1 MKANFELDPV
11 QWSRLRGL
19 LDGALALVPTER
31 TAWIERLGQE
41 DEDLKPRL
49 RALLAHAAGD
59 SSPLDTLPHV
69 ETVQF
74 LAERARRGDAVLAP
88 GAAIGPY
95 RLIRPLGEGGMGA
108 VWLAERTDM
117 LQRRQVALKLPR
129 LLTQRA
135 ALAERLARE
144 REILA
149 ALNHPNIARLYDAG
163 LTADGQPYLA
173 LEYVEGER
181 IDAHC
186 TRKALDVPARLQ
198 LFLQVARAV
207 AHAHA
212 QLVVHRDLKPANIL
226 VTEAGEVKLLDFGI
240 AKLLEDG
247 HARETELTQLA
258 GRALTPDYAA
268 PEQILGQPIGTAA
281 DVYALGVVL
290 FELLAGARPYKL
302 KRDSRAALEEA
313 IVAAEPARPSAAAS
327 EPKLRKRLRGD
338 LDTIVLKAL
347 KKVPS
352 ERYGTVEALA
362 EDIERY
368 LAQQPVRAQPDR
380 WPYRAGKFVL
390 RHRYAVAA
398 AAAVMATAIA
408 GAAVAS
414 WQAREAQRSRE
425 VALRERSNADEVK
438 NFVLAM
444 LRDAG
449 PQNAAG
455 KVISPAEMLAR
466 ARARIDRIDP
476 KRVAVRVE
484 LLGTLGDS
492 LLMLEDAKTAESVL
506 LQAIAEAQ
514 TGLDASDKRVL
525 WAKSMLSQAYRRQNR
540 YAEMRAVLEDIVPRL
555 RARET
560 ELPNQLLAAL
570 VNLVNLNCGEYR
582 MDECERAV
590 DEGLGVLERRFGG
603 RHVNGL
609 LLLARRS
616 ETLTWRGQPARGL
629 EEAEQ
634 AVQLALDLHGGNTRH
649 VMVLYA
655 RTARVHALAGLGRID
670 EALRESDALLA
681 ATEAAF
687 AGRTRVY
694 ALRLL
699 AFAPILLEAGA
710 VERALAFTEE
720 GLAILSNYQERDA
733 LSLGLA
739 YATRGRALLAA
750 RRDADALATL
760 AEAQRILRGAAAD
773 NEMLRAVA
781 HDHALAL
788 AYAGRVEAAVG
799 QLAQTPAPS
808 PAFSPQLALQARL
821 DRATVFRSA
830 GRAADAATCVR
841 EAEAIAQGND
851 FVPASL
857 RQRLARAVRDGSGTL
872 QTGRRDRGP
881 AVSG

>member
-1 MKANFELDPV
+1 
-11 QWSRLRGL
+11 
-19 LDGALALVPTER
+19 
-31 TAWIERLGQE
+31 
-41 DEDLKPRL
+41 
-49 RALLAHAAGD
+49 
-59 SSPLDTLPHV
+59 
-69 ETVQF
+69 
-74 LAERARRGDAVLAP
+74 
-88 GAAIGPY
+88 
-95 RLIRPLGEGGMGA
+95 
-108 VWLAERTDM
+108 
-117 LQRRQVALKLPR
+117 VALKLPR
-129 LLTQRA
+129 LLTGRA

-149 ALNHPNIARLYDAG
+149 ALNHPHIARLYDAG
-163 LTADGQPYLA
+163 LTAEGQPYLA
-173 LEYVEGER
+173 LEHVEGER
-181 IDAHC
+181 IDAYC
-186 TRKALDVPARLQ
+186 ARKGLDVAARLR
-198 LFLQVARAV
+198 LFVQVARAV

-247 HARETELTQLA
+247 RAQETELTQLA

-281 DVYALGVVL
+281 DAYSLGVVL
-290 FELLAGARPYKL
+290 YELLTGTKPYKL
-302 KRDSRAALEEA
+302 RRDSRAALEEA
-313 IVAAEPARPSAAAS
+313 IASVEPLRASAAVS
-327 EPKLRKRLRGD
+327 EAKLRKQLRGD

-347 KKVPS
+347 KKRPA
-352 ERYGTVEALA
+352 ERYGTVEAFA
-362 EDIERY
+362 EDVERY
-368 LAQQPVRAQPDR
+368 LAQQPVRARPDR

-398 AAAVMATAIA
+398 AAAVMTTAIA
-408 GAAVAS
+408 GAAAS
-414 WQAREAQRSRE
+414 LWQAREAERQRE

-466 ARARIDRIDP
+466 ARTRIDRIDP
-476 KRVAVRVE
+476 QRVAVRVE
-484 LLGTLGDS
+484 LLGTVGDS
-492 LLMLEDAKTAESVL
+492 LLMLEDAKAAESVL

-514 TGLDASDKRVL
+514 AGLDASDKRVL

-540 YAEMRAVLEDIVPRL
+540 YAEMRAVLEDILPRL
-555 RARET
+555 RAREA

-609 LLLARRS
+609 LLLARRA
-616 ETLTWRGQPARGL
+616 ETLAWRGQPARGL
-629 EEAEQ
+629 EVAEQ
-634 AVQLALDLHGGNTRH
+634 AVKLALEMHGGNARH
-649 VMVLYA
+649 TMVLYA
-655 RTARVHALAGLGRID
+655 RMARVHALAGLGRLD

-681 ATEAAF
+681 DTEAAF

-720 GLAILSNYQERDA
+720 GLAILSNYQEGDA

-739 YATRGRALLAA
+739 YAARGRALLAA
-750 RRDADALATL
+750 LRDAEAVAAL
-760 AEAQRILRGAAAD
+760 AEAQRILRGALAAD

-788 AYAGRVEAAVG
+788 AYAGRITAAVG
-799 QLAQTPAPS
+799 LLAHTPAPS
-808 PAFSPQLALQARL
+808 PAFSPQLALQAWL
-821 DRATVFRSA
+821 DRAVVFRLA
-830 GRAADAATCVR
+830 ARPADAASCVR
-841 EAEAIAQGND
+841 AAEAIAKGND
-851 FVPASL
+851 FVPAAL
-857 RQRLARAVRDGSGTL
+857 RQRLAWAVRAGSGAL
-872 QTGRRDRGP
+872 PTGRRDRGS
-881 AVSG
+881 AGSG